1 MLLIKQVQIVDGTGD
16 KPFVGDV
23 LINGQRISAIGS
35 NFSRK
40 KNIKIID
47 GLGMTLTPGFI
58 DVNNNSDHHLSIFT
72 NPAQRNF
79 IKQGVTT
86 IIGGQCGSSLA
97 PLMYGS
103 LNSINRWTNTDKTN
117 VDWVSVKELS
127 KVLDRVKLDINF
139 KTLIGYST
147 IRRDLAGT
155 EIRDL
160 TEPEI
165 EIFINILDKAL
176 SDGGLGLSTGL
187 DFLDSK
193 FTPYGE
199 LKKIVSLV
207 SKREKVYA
215 THLRDEKEDICRS
228 VEETLRLSRE
238 TGAKT
243 IISHFR
249 PLKKYKKEFSKSL
262 ELIEKN
268 LIDSNIYFDVNPF
281 PDVVLPIFSLLPYWA
296 QNEDTEVMISN
307 IKDSEKRKLIIS
319 ELKKTDLRELTI
331 IDARGQD
338 ALLGKSL
345 LEISESRGIDIEL
358 FLLELMNSSRMKARL
373 VSEDIDSSFLL
384 PLLMHSRAF
393 IGSNSSDLSSSSS
406 DKNLGLKKSLFTFT
420 EYLKIVLEKGVS
432 IESAIKKITSFPAQ
446 FFGLKNR
453 GLIKEGY
460 FADFVLLK
468 DNKVENIILN
478 GKNQNLS

>member
-1 MLLIKQVQIVDGTGD
+1 MLLIKQVQIVDGSGD
-16 KPFVGDV
+16 KPFIGDV
-23 LINGQRISAIGS
+23 LINGQKISAIGS

-40 KNIKIID
+40 KNVKVID
-47 GLGMTLTPGFI
+47 GLGMTIAPGFI
-58 DVNNNSDHHLSIFT
+58 DVNNNSDHYLSIFT
-72 NPAQRNF
+72 NPNQANF
-79 IKQGVTT
+79 VKQGVTT

-103 LNSINRWTNTDKTN
+103 LDSINRWTNTDKVN
-117 VDWVSVKELS
+117 VDWYSVKELS
-127 KVLDRVKLDINF
+127 NVLDRVKLNINF

-160 TEPEI
+160 TESEI
-165 EIFINILDKAL
+165 EIFINTLDKAL

-193 FTPYGE
+193 FIPYSE
-199 LKKIVSLV
+199 IKKIVSLI

-215 THLRDEKEDICRS
+215 TNLRNGEEDIYRS
-228 VEETLRLSRE
+228 VEEVLRLSRE
-238 TGAKT
+238 TGAKI

-262 ELIEKN
+262 DLIEKN
-268 LIDSNIYFDVNPF
+268 LIDSNVYFDVNPF
-281 PDVVLPIFSLLPYWA
+281 SDIAHPIFTFLPYWA
-296 QNEDTEVMISN
+296 QNEDIEVMIDN
-307 IKDSEKRKLIIS
+307 INNPEKRKLIIN
-319 ELKKTDLRELTI
+319 ELKKADLRGLTI
-331 IDARGQD
+331 VDTRGQD
-338 ALLGKSL
+338 VLLGKSL
-345 LEISESRGIDIEL
+345 SEISEGRNIDIVL
-358 FLLELMNSSRMKARL
+358 LLLELMNSSKMRIRL
-373 VSEDIDSSFLL
+373 VSEDVDNSLLL

-393 IGSNSSDLSSSSS
+393 IGSNSSDLSSEGN
-406 DKNLGLKKSLFTFT
+406 KKLEFKKSLFTFT
-420 EYLKIVLEKGVS
+420 EYLRIVLEKGIP

-460 FADFVLLK
+460 FADLVLLK
-468 DNKVENIILN
+468 DNKVKNVILN
-478 GKNQNLS
+478 GCLD